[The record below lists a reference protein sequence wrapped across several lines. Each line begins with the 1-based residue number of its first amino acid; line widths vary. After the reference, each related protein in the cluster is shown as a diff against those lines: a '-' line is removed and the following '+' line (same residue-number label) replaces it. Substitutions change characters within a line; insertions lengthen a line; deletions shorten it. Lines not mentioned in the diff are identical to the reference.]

1 MNNLVSAIDL
11 LGKDAYDKEVSRVK
25 EIQEKIYNTI
35 IPTLRTESGYEG
47 EVVAEATV
55 FLEAVGNS
63 YVTHVEMNLIFADE
77 KETAEQYDEE
87 YFKSKILFL
96 NLYNYFVEA
105 STHA

>member
-25 EIQEKIYNTI
+25 EIKEKIYNTI
-35 IPTLRTESGYEG
+35 IPTLKTESGYEG
-47 EVVAEATV
+47 EVAAEATV
-55 FLEAVGNS
+55 FLEAVGDS

-77 KETAEQYDEE
+77 KETAEQHDEE

-105 STHA
+105 STQA